1 MPPAKR
7 KPAAPKSTVSDVVD
21 EPVKNQEDP
30 GTDST
35 KERPST
41 EESKP
46 AEVAK
51 MAKAQEVDEPV
62 RNQENPGTS
71 DKDRGTTNPEPE
83 EPEYAKMAPAM
94 EVDDVVKNQLNPGIN
109 MVDRQKPVIVTDS
122 AGIKYDL
129 SKSEPE
135 LVEEDRSAEK
145 NAIRQQSG
153 VLNAADWR
161 EDNPNV
167 YELVFLQ
174 DGFTTSRVW
183 KKGEV
188 LRVEEGKEEDWMKL
202 SAKEQKDLYNGRV
215 MFEKR

>member
-1 MPPAKR
+1 MPPARKR
-7 KPAAPKSTVSDVVD
+7 VTAKSTVSDVVD
-21 EPVKNQEDP
+21 DTVKNQEDP
-30 GTDST
+30 GTDSV

-51 MAKAQEVDEPV
+51 MAKAQKVDETV
-62 RNQENPGTS
+62 ENQENPVKS
-71 DKDRGTTNPEPE
+71 AKDRGTTNPEPE

-109 MVDRQKPVIVTDS
+109 MVDRQEPVIVTDS

-135 LVEEDRSAEK
+135 LVQEDRSAEK
-145 NAIRQQSG
+145 NAIRQQNA

-161 EDNPNV
+161 EDNPDV
-167 YELVFLQ
+167 YEIVFLE
-174 DGFTTSRVW
+174 DGFTTDRVW

-202 SAKEQKDLYNGRV
+202 SAKEQKDLYKGRV